1 MATGGLAPDH
11 KTIAEF
17 RKNNKKAVE
26 MAHKEFIRICNE
38 LKLIGKEVVAVDG
51 TKIRANNSRKNNV
64 TISKLNKMIEHHNES
79 IHEYLKQLAEN
90 DVAEHFLDFE
100 YFLKKNNSEIKWK
113 AIEQLLRRMK
123 YLMEIGSIN
132 KDAWSDSWENI
143 YNIYINNKDEEFVPE
158 LIWTGFLFVDGDENM
173 IRAEITRQINDIPYR
188 EGVKDAFDLERL
200 NGVKYM
206 YCKRGKWDLRQMI
219 ELKSTL

>member
-1 MATGGLAPDH
+1 M
-11 KTIAEF
+11 
-17 RKNNKKAVE
+17 
-26 MAHKEFIRICNE
+26 
-38 LKLIGKEVVAVDG
+38 
-51 TKIRANNSRKNNV
+51 
-64 TISKLNKMIEHHNES
+64 
-79 IHEYLKQLAEN
+79 
-90 DVAEHFLDFE
+90 
-100 YFLKKNNSEIKWK
+100 
-113 AIEQLLRRMK
+113 
-123 YLMEIGSIN
+123 
-132 KDAWSDSWENI
+132 
-143 YNIYINNKDEEFVPE
+143 PE